1 MDSNKSFNQQ
11 CYDLLRQIPTGKVV
25 TYADIAHQLGGKAYQ
40 AVGNAMAKN
49 PEPIIVPCHRVVNS
63 NGSIGKYALGT
74 DKKIALLK
82 QEGIV
87 IDTGTD
93 NAKIVDLEKQ
103 RHVFKT

>member
-49 PEPIIVPCHRVVNS
+49 PDVIIVPCHRVVNS
-63 NGSIGKYALGT
+63 NGNIGKFALGT

-82 QEGIV
+82 QEGI
-87 IDTGTD
+87 IINTDTV
-93 NAKIVDLEKQ
+93 NPKVVNLNKQ
-103 RHVFKT
+103 RHTFK

>member
-49 PEPIIVPCHRVVNS
+49 PDVIIVPCHRVVNS
-63 NGSIGKYALGT
+63 NGNIGKFALGT

-82 QEGIV
+82 QEGI
-87 IDTGTD
+87 IINTDTV
-93 NAKIVDLEKQ
+93 NPKVVNLNKQ
-103 RHVFKT
+103 RHTFKS

>member
-11 CYDLLRQIPTGKVV
+11 CYDLLRQIPAGKVV

-49 PEPIIVPCHRVVNS
+49 PDIIVVPCHRVVNS
-63 NGSIGKYALGT
+63 NGNIGKYALGT

-87 IDTGTD
+87 IDAKTE
-93 NAKIVDLEKQ
+93 NARVVDLSNQ
-103 RHVFKT
+103 RHIFKV

>member
-49 PEPIIVPCHRVVNS
+49 PDVIIVPCHRVVNS
-63 NGSIGKYALGT
+63 NGNIGKFALGT

-82 QEGIV
+82 QEGI
-87 IDTGTD
+87 IINTDTE
-93 NAKIVDLEKQ
+93 NPKVVNLNKQ
-103 RHVFKT
+103 RHTFK

>member
-11 CYDLLRQIPTGKVV
+11 CYDLLRQIPAGKVV

-49 PEPIIVPCHRVVNS
+49 PDVIVVPCHRVVNS
-63 NGSIGKYALGT
+63 NGNIGKFALGT

-82 QEGIV
+82 QEGI
-87 IDTGTD
+87 IINTD
-93 NAKIVDLEKQ
+93 AENPKVVNLNKQ
-103 RHVFKT
+103 RHTFK